1 MNILEDC
8 EKEDLPTMY
17 PQRLLARINKQH
29 HVDTGSE
36 IDEGFNIRVDEDSD
50 LDSPSKSD
58 KATEA
63 KLKVGAPYCV

>member
-29 HVDTGSE
+29 HMDTGSE
-36 IDEGFNIRVDEDSD
+36 IDESFNIRVD
-50 LDSPSKSD
+50 LIWTLHQNLTRP
-58 KATEA
+58 
-63 KLKVGAPYCV
+63 LKQN